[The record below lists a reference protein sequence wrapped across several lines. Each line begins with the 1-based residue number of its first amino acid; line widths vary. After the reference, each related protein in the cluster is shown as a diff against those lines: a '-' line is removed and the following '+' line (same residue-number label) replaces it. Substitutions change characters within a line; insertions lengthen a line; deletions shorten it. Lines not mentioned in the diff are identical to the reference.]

1 MPASFGAI
9 DSDTPRIVGDGPND
23 PLVRMGHTA
32 LLPLL
37 VSHPR
42 ELDGAVSC
50 SIVAVIRFAQS
61 TQHCELVDVP
71 AVDDDRAVRV
81 DDLSIATP

>member
-1 MPASFGAI
+1 VPASFGAT

-50 SIVAVIRFAQS
+50 SIVAAFRFAQPS
-61 TQHCELVDVP
+61 QHCELVDVSV
-71 AVDDDRAVRV
+71 VDDDRAVGV